1 MPVHRS
7 QWTHASYKGYGRNK
21 TKQLRLPHRNTII
34 NVGVLGWGPIWT
46 GEGAAAPFNGVHIMG
61 IIQQAVWQMW
71 VSMTIP
77 SLPTSLWSLITCSM
91 GVTHLL
97 CLMTPSLS
105 WEKLPTYLQCDFG
118 GIPSDLS
125 EVVWDVR
132 TCDNWWHF
140 FVTLLFAYQVLR
152 EPMGDHS
159 RMHIYILREDKSSTD
174 PCRIIHLL

>member
-7 QWTHASYKGYGRNK
+7 QWTHASYRGYGWNK
-21 TKQLRLPHRNTII
+21 TKQPRLPHSNTII
-34 NVGVLGWGPIWT
+34 NVGVLGWGPIWM
-46 GEGAAAPFNGVHIMG
+46 GKGAAAPFNGVHIMG

-105 WEKLPTYLQCDFG
+105 WEKFPTYLQCEFG

-125 EVVWDVR
+125 EAGGLRCQNLWQL
-132 TCDNWWHF
+132 
-140 FVTLLFAYQVLR
+140 VTLLCDTSVCISSSSRAYGRSLTNAYLHFARGQVLHR
-152 EPMGDHS
+152 S
-159 RMHIYILREDKSSTD
+159 V
-174 PCRIIHLL
+174 